1 MLVASESSVVTWN
14 LQRSWPEMCHAHTEP
29 QMILGGSQKWNLW
42 TVLQN
47 MNSTFSETGEI

>member
-47 MNSTFSETGEI
+47 MNSTFSETDEI